1 MPQFLDHH
9 PTAHSALTEEAVEQL
24 RNHIRAETPDDFGVK
39 WLSVYV
45 TANGQGYCISEAPN
59 AEAVVK
65 SHELMGYLIETT
77 DVMEVANLT

>member
-1 MPQFLDHH
+1 MAQFLDHH
-9 PTAHSALTEEAVEQL
+9 PTAHATLTEESVEQL

-39 WLSVYV
+39 LLSVYV
-45 TANGQGYCISEAPN
+45 AVNGEGYCVSEAPN

-77 DVMEVANLT
+77 DVIEVASLT

>member
-1 MPQFLDHH
+1 VAQFLDHH
-9 PTAHSALTEEAVEQL
+9 PTAHATLTEESVEQL

-39 WLSVYV
+39 LLSVYV
-45 TANGQGYCISEAPN
+45 AMNGEGYCVSEAPN

-77 DVMEVANLT
+77 DVIEVASLT